1 MAEAKE
7 MPQLEELAHATEE
20 GMAGLKCCGKD
31 SKPNLHNVLDM
42 VFALYFLPLQVDYG
56 VTG

>member
-1 MAEAKE
+1 

-42 VFALYFLPLQVDYG
+42 VLHSTFCLCKLIMV
-56 VTG
+56 